1 MKIHKNKKRKD
12 DVTRETYYQIIVSQ
26 NKKFGIYYQ
35 IIRKNYILEL
45 KKKKKRR
52 KIRIPDTDIR
62 TKIQIS
68 NFTRSII
75 PPTIQVNYHTTTI
88 PNGRPIL
95 TYKRTRTHT
104 RETNLITIQ
113 REPPPPP
120 LSQSKSFP
128 RFRHFKNKHATHPRL
143 LLLQPIFQPMKRR
156 HRCHRRRRGRR
167 HHHRPRHRHRSVPGS
182 RLRVIF
188 TNRWLRRNLENEAG
202 KPYWGRPSRTGGGR
216 TKSVV
221 NRGVAGV
228 ARICRGRGAS
238 PGKGERRW

>member
-75 PPTIQVNYHTTTI
+75 PPTI
-88 PNGRPIL
+88 
-95 TYKRTRTHT
+95 
-104 RETNLITIQ
+104 
-113 REPPPPP
+113 
-120 LSQSKSFP
+120 
-128 RFRHFKNKHATHPRL
+128 
-143 LLLQPIFQPMKRR
+143 
-156 HRCHRRRRGRR
+156 
-167 HHHRPRHRHRSVPGS
+167 
-182 RLRVIF
+182 
-188 TNRWLRRNLENEAG
+188 
-202 KPYWGRPSRTGGGR
+202 
-216 TKSVV
+216 
-221 NRGVAGV
+221 
-228 ARICRGRGAS
+228 
-238 PGKGERRW
+238 